1 MKTPKFVTA
10 QEVVKTIRNGDTFGM
25 VGMTLS
31 GSPEE
36 ILKEMESS
44 FLNTGE
50 PRDLTFV
57 HAAGIS
63 DKVGGMNRLGHE
75 GMLKRVIGSHWGLAP
90 NMMDIITND
99 KVEAFCMPLGV
110 LAHLHSCAVSYT
122 HLDVYKRQG
131 IDCLDPI
138 DARGNMDLAALKARY
153 GDRIAFKGN
162 VDCVETLVNKTED
175 QVRREVARCLLQ
187 GSVGGG
193 HIISSSNSIHSGIN
207 PVSYTHLTCFFM
219 I

>member
-1 MKTPKFVTA
+1 MRKPEFVTA
-10 QEVVKTIRNGDTFGM
+10 REAVARIQDGDTFGM

-36 ILKEMESS
+36 ILKEMERS
-44 FLNTGE
+44 FMEEGH

-90 NMMDIITND
+90 NMMDLIAND

-110 LAHLHSCAVSYT
+110 LSHLHNCVS
-122 HLDVYKRQG
+122 
-131 IDCLDPI
+131 
-138 DARGNMDLAALKARY
+138 
-153 GDRIAFKGN
+153 
-162 VDCVETLVNKTED
+162 
-175 QVRREVARCLLQ
+175 RREPGLITKTGLGTFVDPRYE
-187 GSVGGG
+187 GEDE
-193 HIISSSNSIHSGIN
+193 
-207 PVSYTHLTCFFM
+207 
-219 I
+219 